1 MTSELTKR
9 KRIIDVRHPIYIHDE
24 LYWEEWR
31 MCYEGGPDYVQ
42 QYLKK
47 FSERETDADFET
59 RKFYTPIPSY
69 AKGAVNDIRNSIF
82 QRLRDVVRRDGSP
95 AYMKAAAGEGGGVD
109 NKGSSMQSFFGIEVL
124 TELLVMGRVG
134 VYVDMPKLRG
144 LTLADVGDARPYMYK
159 YRVED
164 ILSWSLQK
172 PEEPGQFSAVL
183 LRDAGIKYNQG
194 YSFGGELPDGEF
206 VRYRYMWIDPD
217 SRKVKMVL
225 YDDEAIPINLD
236 GYPTDDVIELGLDRI
251 PFTLMDIGG
260 SILKDVYKH
269 QVALLNLGS
278 SDVAYAL
285 KANFP
290 FYTEQKDMRNVGE
303 HLRMNVSD
311 EGSTTT
317 SDNTRP
323 GNEVRVGATQGR
335 AYDLKAERPGF
346 IHPSPEPL
354 MASIKLQEKLEDDI
368 RKLVNLSV
376 QNKLGQQAISAEAMR
391 MSDQGLE
398 AGLSYIGLVLEGG
411 ERDVAKFWAAYENAD
426 AEKRQI
432 ATVKY
437 PDRYSLKDDVDRI
450 SEAQELSKLMYAV
463 PGRTVKKELSKGIV
477 TVLLSGKVST
487 DRIDEIFSEIDDAEY
502 TTSDPEIIIKAQEAG
517 LVGEETASI
526 ALGFSDDEYIEA
538 RQDHVDRATRILEA
552 QAGVSLKAKMAEA
565 ELMAQMSGQ
574 PQAPGGRTAGG
585 KPAVELPKNP
595 GARGL
600 NDLALEGGEG
610 RREKQEANDRTF
622 ETDKAKPVRGEGK
635 KLNKGETT

>member
-1 MTSELTKR
+1 MTDGLQKR
-9 KRIIDVRHPIYIHDE
+9 KSIIDVRHPKYVHDD
-24 LYWEEWR
+24 LYWLEWR
-31 MCYEGGPDYVQ
+31 MCYESGPDYVTR
-42 QYLKK
+42 YLKK
-47 FSERETDADFET
+47 FSERETDADFES
-59 RKFYTPIPSY
+59 RKFYTPIPAY
-69 AKGAVNDIRNSIF
+69 AKAAINDIRNSIF
-82 QRLRDVVRRDGSP
+82 QRLRDVVRRDGSS
-95 AYMKAAAGEGGGVD
+95 AYMKAAAGELGGVD

-134 VYVDMPKLRG
+134 VYVDMPRLYG
-144 LTLADVGDARPYMYK
+144 ETLADIGDARPYIYK

-164 ILSWSLQK
+164 ILSWAIRK
-172 PEEPGQFSAVL
+172 PEEPGEFSAVL
-183 LRDAGIKYNQG
+183 LRDCGINYNAGYA
-194 YSFGGELPDGEF
+194 FGGELPDSEF
-206 VRYRYMWIDPD
+206 TRYRYMWIDPMTG
-217 SRKVKMVL
+217 KVKMQL
-225 YDDEAIPINLD
+225 FDEEAIPINLD
-236 GYPTDDVIELGLDRI
+236 GIASTEVIDLNLDRI
-251 PFTLMDIGG
+251 PFTMLDING
-260 SILKDVYKH
+260 SLLKDVYKH
-269 QVALLNLGS
+269 QIALLNLGS

-323 GNEVRVGATQGR
+323 GNEVRVGASQGR

-376 QNKLGQQAISAEAMR
+376 QNKTGQQAISAEAMR

-411 ERDVAKFWAAYENAD
+411 ERAVAEYWAAYEDVDPGAR
-426 AEKRQI
+426 KI

-450 SEAQELSKLMYAV
+450 NEAQELSKLMYAV

-477 TVLLSGKVST
+477 TVLLSGKVNT
-487 DRIDEIFSEIDDAEY
+487 DKIDTIFNEIDEAEY
-502 TTSDPEIIIKAQEAG
+502 TTSDPETIIKAQEAG

-526 ALGFSDDEYIEA
+526 ALGFSDDEYLEA
-538 RQDHVDRATRILEA
+538 RRDHVDRATRILEA
-552 QAGVSLKAKMAEA
+552 QAGVSLKAKIAEA
-565 ELMAQMSGQ
+565 ELMAQQGGQ
-574 PQAPGGRTAGG
+574 PARQGG
-585 KPAVELPKNP
+585 KSGVELPKNA
-595 GARGL
+595 GARGV
-600 NDLALEGGEG
+600 NDLALESGEG
-610 RREKQEANDRTF
+610 KREREEANDTTF
-622 ETDKAKPVRGEGK
+622 KAEKAKPVRGEGK
-635 KLNKGETT
+635 KLEKGED